1 MTDTRPV
8 NAADLR
14 IVALTPDPALIQKVV
29 SIKLPG
35 VVIHPCDNY
44 SDLASVMADI
54 KPNVLLA
61 SKVRHDPNSFPT
73 DVVAASET
81 LRWLHIG
88 GAGIEHIRPWDT
100 NRLTVT
106 NSSGI
111 HGKYMAQY
119 AIAAMVT
126 YTQHLALYARQQ
138 RQHVWSRLDCEG
150 LHGRTLVLLGFGAIG
165 QEVARTAKFFGM
177 RVVAIRRNQAQSDL
191 ADVILPPE
199 QLEAAVR
206 QADFCILTIPL
217 THETRGMFDRR
228 AIAALQPHAVLI
240 NLARGPIVNEP
251 ALIAALQAK
260 AFRGAFLDV
269 FNDEPLGDDSPFW
282 DMENVIVTPHSSSD
296 AVGWEVDVAEVFAAN
311 LQRYIAGHALE
322 RVVSPTKGY

>member
-1 MTDTRPV
+1 MT
-8 NAADLR
+8 NALPRDPADLR
-14 IVALTPDPALIQKVV
+14 IVALTPDPSLIQQAVSAKV
-29 SIKLPG
+29 PG
-35 VVIHPCDNY
+35 LVVHPCNNY
-44 SDLASVMADI
+44 SDLASVIAEV

-73 DVVAASET
+73 DVVAESNS

-100 NRLTVT
+100 SRLTVT

-111 HGKYMAQY
+111 HGLYMAQY

-126 YTQHLALYARQQ
+126 YTQHLDLYARQQ

-150 LHGRTLVLLGFGAIG
+150 LHGRTLTLLGFGAIG
-165 QEVARTAKFFGM
+165 QEIARTAKFFGM
-177 RVVAIRRNQAQSDL
+177 RVVAVRRNQEPSEY
-191 ADVILPPE
+191 ADVILPPD

-217 THETRGMFDRR
+217 TAESRGIFDRR

-240 NLARGPIVNEP
+240 NLARGPIVDEP
-251 ALIAALQAK
+251 ALIEALQAK

-269 FNDEPLGDDSPFW
+269 FNDEPLGDNSPFW
-282 DMENVIVTPHSSSD
+282 DMENVIITPHSSSD
-296 AVGWEVDVAEVFAAN
+296 AVGWEVDVAEVFTAN
-311 LQRYIAGHALE
+311 LVRHLAGQPMH
-322 RVVSPTKGY
+322 RVVSPTRGY